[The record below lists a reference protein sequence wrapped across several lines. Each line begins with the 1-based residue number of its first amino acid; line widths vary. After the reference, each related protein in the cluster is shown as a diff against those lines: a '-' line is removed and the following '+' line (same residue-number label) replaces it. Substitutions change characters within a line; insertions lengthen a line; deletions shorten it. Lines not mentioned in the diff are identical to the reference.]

1 MVHFNSFL
9 SIVALLLFSTS
20 NFAQSLSNLGFGND
34 NTFDVITWNLET
46 FPKVN
51 GTTENYVSDIII
63 ELESEIIGFQ
73 EINDISAF
81 NTMMESTLGYTG
93 YVLDANYG
101 GINMAYAVKNDLSVL
116 DEYAILSSNTYNY
129 AFAGRPPYL
138 IHVEKNNI
146 EYYVI
151 NVHLKCCGD
160 GNLNT
165 SDS

>member
-1 MVHFNSFL
+1 ME
-9 SIVALLLFSTS
+9 
-20 NFAQSLSNLGFGND
+20 FGS
-34 NTFDVITWNLET
+34 
-46 FPKVN
+46 FPKVD

-73 EINDISAF
+73 EISDIAAF
-81 NTMMESTLGYTG
+81 EDMINSTEGYTG

-101 GINMAYAVKNDLSVL
+101 GINLAFAIKNDVNVI
-116 DEYAILSSNTYNY
+116 DNYPILSSSNYNY
-129 AFAGRPPYL
+129 IFAGRPSYL

-160 GNLNT
+160 GILNT
-165 SDS
+165 SNTFDEKQKINSIKLP